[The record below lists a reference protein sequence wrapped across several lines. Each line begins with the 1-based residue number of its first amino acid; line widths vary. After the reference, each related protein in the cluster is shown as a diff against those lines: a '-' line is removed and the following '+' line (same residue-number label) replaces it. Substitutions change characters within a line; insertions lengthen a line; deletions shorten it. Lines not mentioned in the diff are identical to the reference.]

1 MMAPRERA
9 GRPSLVEDVGHDVDT
24 DHGGLTVAP
33 TQPRPGLVL
42 LRVIGEVDMLTAR
55 HLADVLHGSVTT
67 VADDR
72 DVAGRA
78 NEPPAVVADLEGV
91 TFLGA
96 SGLDVLADVNV
107 AATARD
113 VRLVLVATHRTVLHP
128 IRLTALDRCLDL
140 ADTDPALG
148 RGASPDWS
156 DR

>member
-1 MMAPRERA
+1 M
-9 GRPSLVEDVGHDVDT
+9 VEDVGRDAGIDPG
-24 DHGGLTVAP
+24 HGGLTVAP

-42 LRVIGEVDMLTAR
+42 VRVIGEVDMLTAR
-55 HLADVLHGSVTT
+55 HLSDVLLGSVTT

-72 DVAGRA
+72 DAAGRA
-78 NEPPAVVADLEGV
+78 TEQPSVVADLEGV

-96 SGLDVLADVNV
+96 SGLDVLAAVQG
-107 AATARD
+107 AAVARD

-128 IRLTALDRCLDL
+128 IRLTALDRCLAL

-148 RGASPDWS
+148 RGASPGGT